1 MNDTKIKDLFFE
13 RNEKAIHALSEKYG
27 KICKTIAFN
36 VLRSESDAEE
46 CVNDALLAVWNAI
59 PPQNP
64 DSLAAFVYRI
74 ARNIATER
82 YRKNTAQKR
91 NGFYDVTLSE
101 LEDCLPSDDAFS
113 ALEAKE
119 LSALFNQF
127 LGTLKEEERVIFVKR
142 FWYSKSVAEIAED
155 IGISAHAVSV
165 KLSRTKEKLKKF
177 LNQKGFYL

>member
-1 MNDTKIKDLFFE
+1 MNDTKIKSMFFE
-13 RNEKAIHALSEKYG
+13 RNEKAIHALSVKYG

-36 VLRSESDAEE
+36 ILRSESDAEE

-74 ARNIATER
+74 IRNIATER

-91 NGFYDVTLSE
+91 NGFYDITLSE
-101 LEDCLPSDDAFS
+101 LEDCLPSNDAFS

-119 LSALFNQF
+119 LSVFFNEF
-127 LGTLKEEERVIFVKR
+127 LGTLKEEERAIFVKR
-142 FWYSKSVAEIAED
+142 FWYTQSVSEIAED
-155 IGISAHAVSV
+155 VGISAHAVSV
-165 KLSRTKEKLKKF
+165 KLSRTKEKLRKF
-177 LNQKGFYL
+177 LSMKGFCL

>member
-101 LEDCLPSDDAFS
+101 LENCLPSDDAFS

-119 LSALFNQF
+119 LKVSILLPRLMPKIFIIGPSSWVGYCSQF
-127 LGTLKEEERVIFVKR
+127 RWI
-142 FWYSKSVAEIAED
+142 
-155 IGISAHAVSV
+155 
-165 KLSRTKEKLKKF
+165 
-177 LNQKGFYL
+177 